1 MNIQISPT
9 TLKAAALENNCNAA
23 GCNDIHAMGK
33 AQEAKLVKKVEP
45 PPVPNM
51 EDEIPMRFW
60 DFWLVKCRYHKKGL
74 TGPSDDW
81 NKKQQQSVEKN
92 GFFCSKFKLCF
103 WFVCLFV
110 IEKHGKTSRAFSVRT
125 MVTWLSLVSRRSRG
139 RDAADLEL
147 QVMTFLG
154 PRHVFV

>member
-51 EDEIPMRFW
+51 EDEIPMRF
-60 DFWLVKCRYHKKGL
+60 
-74 TGPSDDW
+74 
-81 NKKQQQSVEKN
+81 
-92 GFFCSKFKLCF
+92 
-103 WFVCLFV
+103 
-110 IEKHGKTSRAFSVRT
+110 
-125 MVTWLSLVSRRSRG
+125 
-139 RDAADLEL
+139 
-147 QVMTFLG
+147 
-154 PRHVFV
+154 